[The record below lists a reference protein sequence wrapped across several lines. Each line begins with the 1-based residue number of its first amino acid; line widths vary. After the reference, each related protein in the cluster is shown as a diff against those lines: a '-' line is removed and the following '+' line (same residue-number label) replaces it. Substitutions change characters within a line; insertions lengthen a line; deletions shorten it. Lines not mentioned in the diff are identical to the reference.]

1 MRHSGLNGAPAGGKG
16 GQEKVVLS
24 YRGRCIRRSVG
35 RGGVGWGGGVISR
48 GRQPQLGY
56 LDSDDKFTALL
67 RKRAVTLKA
76 LQAPIP
82 MVLAMY
88 HSRQSRVDESKPS
101 GDRVWGFRRFF
112 DGKLRNFRLSSHAS
126 FFSGLVDA

>member
-35 RGGVGWGGGVISR
+35 RGGVEWGGGFISR

-101 GDRVWGFRRFF
+101 GDRVWGFPQVFRREITKFPNQF
-112 DGKLRNFRLSSHAS
+112 ARKLLLR
-126 FFSGLVDA
+126 LVDA